1 MDIRRLSQKVRT
13 QEKSAGK
20 GELYKK
26 GHSGSKRRKS
36 ARARS
41 SMGPAGCI
49 ERREGREGREEAK
62 VGKRKTRPSDRPSR
76 VRRMAHGVP
85 RRVSSVLCACVPC
98 PRSLLLNK
106 PVAWGRVFI
115 FGVVLRTEF
124 SIQRRA
130 PQKNFDSKYTH
141 DSV

>member
-1 MDIRRLSQKVRT
+1 MGERDESTPGCSMDIRRLSQKVRT

-76 VRRMAHGVP
+76 YSMRHAAHS
-85 RRVSSVLCACVPC
+85 RRVSSVRVSRVP
-98 PRSLLLNK
+98 
-106 PVAWGRVFI
+106 
-115 FGVVLRTEF
+115 VL
-124 SIQRRA
+124 
-130 PQKNFDSKYTH
+130 YC
-141 DSV
+141 

>member
-1 MDIRRLSQKVRT
+1 MGERDESTPGCSMDIRRLSQKVRT

-85 RRVSSVLCACVPC
+85 HGVPRRVSSVRVSRVP
-98 PRSLLLNK
+98 
-106 PVAWGRVFI
+106 
-115 FGVVLRTEF
+115 VL
-124 SIQRRA
+124 
-130 PQKNFDSKYTH
+130 YC
-141 DSV
+141 